1 MPPPPTE
8 PAPAG
13 SASHA
18 PQPGGTTEIGGP
30 YARYVLA
37 VLTLV
42 YVFNFLDRQ
51 ILSILNEH
59 IKADLGLRDDQTGF
73 LYGTAFAVFYALF
86 GIPLGRLADVWRR
99 SRLISLGLAG
109 WSAMTALSG
118 LARNFGQLAA
128 ARIGVGIGEAS
139 ASPAA
144 YSLLCDWFPA
154 GRRGTAIALYSSGIY
169 VGAGLGLAV
178 GGLVVQAWD
187 GLHPAGTAPLGLR
200 GWQVAF
206 FVVGLPGL
214 LLSLW
219 VATLREPLRGQVDGI
234 FSPAEPRPF
243 RIFLRELRAVLPP
256 LTLVHLW
263 RAQAGAAALRAN
275 LVAAAALA
283 LAAWALTAWIG
294 SAVQWIALAVGL
306 YATFSWAQG
315 LRVRDAPSFE
325 LIFRTP
331 SLRWAFLG
339 FALLAFTGYG
349 VGFWTPPF
357 FMRVHGVSAAEAGLV
372 VGGSAALAGFL
383 GVTLGGI
390 LSDRWRVGSPNGRL
404 WVGVLTAV
412 LPVPVAV
419 VTFTT
424 SNVPLAFALNLPLGV
439 MTSLWVGV
447 GATTVQDLVLP
458 RMRATASAAY
468 ILVVTFIGM
477 ALGPY
482 TVGRLSVAFG
492 DLRRAILCG
501 LLANGLALACML
513 LAMRRLGRD
522 EASRVARASAAGEP
536 GLRPVAH

>member
-1 MPPPPTE
+1 M
-8 PAPAG
+8 
-13 SASHA
+13 
-18 PQPGGTTEIGGP
+18 GGP

-51 ILSILNEH
+51 ILSILNEQ
-59 IKADLGLRDDQTGF
+59 IKADLGLRDDQTAI

-118 LARNFGQLAA
+118 VAHNFWELGA
-128 ARIGVGIGEAS
+128 ARVGVGIGEAS

-144 YSLLCDWFPA
+144 YSLLSDWFPA
-154 GRRGTAIALYSSGIY
+154 ERRGTAIALYSSGVY
-169 VGAGLGLAV
+169 LGAGLGLAV

-187 GLHPAGTAPLGLR
+187 ALHPAGSAPFGLR

-206 FVVGLPGL
+206 FVVGLPGV

-234 FSPAEPRPF
+234 FAPTEPHPF
-243 RIFLRELRAVLPP
+243 RVFLRELRAVLPP

-263 RAQAGAAALRAN
+263 LERVDAAVLRTNLLAAAG
-275 LVAAAALA
+275 LA
-283 LAAWALTAWIG
+283 LAAWALAESIG
-294 SAVQWIALAVGL
+294 PAVQWIALAVGV
-306 YATFSWAQG
+306 YAAFSWAQG
-315 LRVRDAPSFE
+315 LRLRDEPSYE
-325 LIFRTP
+325 LICRTP

-339 FALLAFTGYG
+339 FSLLAFTGYG
-349 VGFWTPPF
+349 VGYWTPPF

-372 VGGSAALAGFL
+372 VGGTAAVAGFL
-383 GVTLGGI
+383 GVSLGGI
-390 LSDRWRVGSPNGRL
+390 LSDRWRAGSPNGRL

-412 LPVPVAV
+412 LPLPVAL
-419 VTFTT
+419 VTLTT
-424 SNVPLAFALNLPLGV
+424 SNVPLAFALNLPLAIL
-439 MTSLWVGV
+439 TSLWVGV
-447 GATTVQDLVLP
+447 GATTVQDMVLP

-492 DLRRAILCG
+492 DLRRAMLCA
-501 LLANGLALACML
+501 LLANLLALACLL
-513 LAMRRLGRD
+513 LAMRRLGSD
-522 EASRVARASAAGEP
+522 EQSRVARARAAGEP
-536 GLRPVAH
+536 ILDAVGG